1 MVNNNVI
8 SQEESSN
15 ASAITLTYIGKSN
28 QSNLENVL
36 YFRDAVM
43 KELENIPTIPK
54 SILSSGGLRVFT
66 TLDVKPSNYDVAL
79 STRIQI
85 VNNKKPNLLVT
96 FAYSGYGDGTNFNSV
111 NGFEVI
117 YSKLN
122 PDANKSKILAN
133 NILYYLDNGTKQRNR
148 GVITGNYYTLRA
160 TNCPSVIV
168 EAGFMTNL
176 LEAKMMMDPD
186 FQKEV
191 GEECC
196 MGVCRYLGI
205 KYKEGKDRKYS
216 IIKKGSKGNL
226 VYYLQYK
233 LFSRLY
239 NPGTIDGIFGNK
251 TLDALKQ
258 FQKDNDLVV
267 DGIVGPK
274 TWAKI
279 KPIINN

>member
-1 MVNNNVI
+1 MENSDYLIAGNDEHGL
-8 SQEESSN
+8 SPL
-15 ASAITLTYIGKSN
+15 ATPGKRTPYINKIGRSFYENEFNKEAKKYF
-28 QSNLENVL
+28 LEACK
-36 YFRDAVM
+36 RQ
-43 KELENIPTIPK
+43 
-54 SILSSGGLRVFT
+54 GFT

-79 STRIQI
+79 STRVQI

-96 FAYSGYGDGTNFNSV
+96 FAYNGYGDGTNFNSV

>member
-1 MVNNNVI
+1 MGRSFYENEFNK
-8 SQEESSN
+8 E
-15 ASAITLTYIGKSN
+15 AKRYF
-28 QSNLENVL
+28 LEACKRQG
-36 YFRDAVM
+36 FR
-43 KELENIPTIPK
+43 
-54 SILSSGGLRVFT
+54 
-66 TLDVKPSNYDVAL
+66 TLDVKPSNFDVSL
-79 STRIQI
+79 STRVQI
-85 VNNKKPNLLVT
+85 VNNKRPNVLVT
-96 FAYSGYGDGTNFNSV
+96 FAYNGYGDGTQFNSV

-133 NILYYLDNGTKQRNR
+133 NIISFLDDGTNQRNR
-148 GVITGNYYTLRA
+148 GVITANYYTLRA

-176 LEAKMMMDPD
+176 VEAKRMMDPD

-196 MGVCRYLGI
+196 KGVCKYLGVT
-205 KYKEGKDRKYS
+205 YKKGATMNYS
-216 IIKKGSKGNL
+216 LIKKGNKGDIVN
-226 VYYLQYK
+226 YLQYK

-251 TLDALKQ
+251 TLAAVKQ
-258 FQKDNDLVV
+258 FQKDNNLSV

-274 TWAKI
+274 TWNKL

>member
-1 MVNNNVI
+1 MTNSDYLIAGNDEHGL
-8 SQEESSN
+8 SPL
-15 ASAITLTYIGKSN
+15 ATPGKRTPYINKIGRSFYENEFNKEAKKYF
-28 QSNLENVL
+28 LEACK
-36 YFRDAVM
+36 RQ
-43 KELENIPTIPK
+43 
-54 SILSSGGLRVFT
+54 GFT

-79 STRIQI
+79 STRVQI

-96 FAYSGYGDGTNFNSV
+96 FAYNGYGDGTNFNSV

-176 LEAKMMMDPD
+176 VEAKRMMDPD

-216 IIKKGSKGNL
+216 IIKKGSKGDL

-258 FQKDNDLVV
+258 FQKDNGLVV

>member
-1 MVNNNVI
+1 MENSDYLIAGNDEHGL
-8 SQEESSN
+8 SPL
-15 ASAITLTYIGKSN
+15 ATPGKRTPYINKIGRSFYENEFNKEAKKYF
-28 QSNLENVL
+28 LEACK
-36 YFRDAVM
+36 RQ
-43 KELENIPTIPK
+43 
-54 SILSSGGLRVFT
+54 GFT

-79 STRIQI
+79 STRVQI

-96 FAYSGYGDGTNFNSV
+96 FAYNGYGDGTNFNSV

-176 LEAKMMMDPD
+176 VEAKRMMDPD

-216 IIKKGSKGNL
+216 IIKKGSKGDL

-258 FQKDNDLVV
+258 FQKDNGLVV